1 MLRYHSRKYYNFK
14 KKMFFLLK
22 TQKQPLQQVSGG
34 ETQILVLNR
43 MLELF
48 LKVSPLKKILEFQ
61 NQKKRLR
68 NLYKRT
74 ISNQKSNQWL
84 KTYKMNFINKKTNKQ
99 MVLNVVLTTGRK
111 GLESKKGPKPFLY
124 DPPFI

>member
-1 MLRYHSRKYYNFK
+1 
-14 KKMFFLLK
+14 MFFLLK
-22 TQKQPLQQVSGG
+22 TQKQPLQQVSGR

-74 ISNQKSNQWL
+74 ISNQKSNQ
-84 KTYKMNFINKKTNKQ
+84 
-99 MVLNVVLTTGRK
+99 
-111 GLESKKGPKPFLY
+111 
-124 DPPFI
+124 